1 METVVLIILLLVSLS
16 FILKLTFHRPAGVA
30 VLSLLTMAFTVFM
43 TESAASQRQESQTGC
58 RNLS

>member
-30 VLSLLTMAFTVFM
+30 VLSLFDNGFHCIHDRIRKQPVKDKNRRLAVAT
-43 TESAASQRQESQTGC
+43 
-58 RNLS
+58 